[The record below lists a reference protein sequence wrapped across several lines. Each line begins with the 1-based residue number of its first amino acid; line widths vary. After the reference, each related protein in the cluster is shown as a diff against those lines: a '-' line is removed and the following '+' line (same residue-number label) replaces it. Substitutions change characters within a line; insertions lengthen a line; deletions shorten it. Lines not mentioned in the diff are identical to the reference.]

1 MIWNAFVIAF
11 RQIRRNFLRS
21 ILTML
26 GIIIGVASVVS
37 MVNFGK
43 ATTLNITKSISSL
56 GSNLLIIKPSKSLDS
71 RGVSVGKKLF
81 SLREVNLLRSRI
93 EGQISSLSPA
103 SIANA
108 IAQYEGRNLLTNI
121 YGVGDEYFKT
131 TNSQI
136 ASGREFDSEE
146 QEVVSKVCVIGDTI
160 RTTLY
165 KEKNPLG
172 SQLRIGNF
180 VCEVVGVLKPKGQGA
195 MGQDQDD
202 LILVPIKTFNSQ
214 INSNA
219 SLNNIKYVYVSL
231 KDGVDSTQAVKDI
244 SKILRDIRD
253 VKEGSKDPF
262 SIMDTK
268 EILKTISSTT
278 QMMTIFITAIAGI
291 SLLVGGI
298 GIMNIMLVSVT
309 ERTKEIGIRI
319 AIGATGAEV
328 LLQFLVEA
336 VVLSFLGGFLGVL
349 FAVGVS
355 VGLIKFFDMPFVFD
369 LQIVLYALAFSVFIG
384 ILFGYLPARR
394 ASKLN
399 PIEALRHE

>member
-43 ATTLNITKSISSL
+43 ATTLNITKNISAL
-56 GSNLLIIKPSKSLDS
+56 GSNLLIVFPSRALDT
-71 RGVSVGKKLF
+71 RGVSVGKKQF
-81 SLREVNLLRSRI
+81 SQKEVDFLRSRLQ
-93 EGQISSLSPA
+93 GQVAFLSPL
-103 SIANA
+103 SSTNA
-108 IAQYEGRNLLTNI
+108 LVQYGSKNVTTQINGVGKEYLQATNTQILEGR
-121 YGVGDEYFKT
+121 DFKEEEYQYINRVCLIGESVRK
-131 TNSQI
+131 
-136 ASGREFDSEE
+136 
-146 QEVVSKVCVIGDTI
+146 EV
-160 RTTLY
+160 Y
-165 KEKNPLG
+165 KEQNPLG
-172 SQLRIGNF
+172 SNLKIGNI

-202 LILVPIKTFNSQ
+202 VVLMPIKTFNSQ
-214 INSNA
+214 LNSNG
-219 SLNNIKYVYVSL
+219 SLNNIKRIFISL
-231 KDGVDSTQAVKDI
+231 KDGVDSASVVSEITE
-244 SKILRDIRD
+244 ILREIRN
-253 VKEGSKDPF
+253 VQGGQKDPF
-262 SIMDTK
+262 EIMDTK

-278 QMMTIFITAIAGI
+278 QMMTLFITAIAGI

-319 AIGATGAEV
+319 AIGATGGEV

-355 VGLIKFFDMPFVFD
+355 VGLIEFFNMPFVFD
-369 LQIVLYALAFSVFIG
+369 LQIVVYALLFSIFIG
-384 ILFGYLPARR
+384 VLFGYLPARR

-399 PIEALRHE
+399 PIDALRHE

>member
-81 SLREVNLLRSRI
+81 SLREVSLLRSRI

-108 IAQYEGRNLLTNI
+108 IVQYEGRNLLTNI
-121 YGVGDEYFKT
+121 YGIGDEYFKT

-136 ASGREFDSEE
+136 ASGREFDREE
-146 QEVVSKVCVIGDTI
+146 QEVISKVCVIGDTI

-165 KEKNPLG
+165 KEANPLG

-202 LILVPIKTFNSQ
+202 VVLVPIKTFNSQ

-219 SLNNIKYVYVSL
+219 SLNNIKYIYISL
-231 KDGVDSTQAVKDI
+231 KDGVDSTQAVKEI

-253 VKEGSKDPF
+253 VREGSKDPF

-319 AIGATGAEV
+319 AIGATGSEV

-336 VVLSFLGGFLGVL
+336 VVISFLGGFLGVL
-349 FAVGVS
+349 LAVGVS
-355 VGLIKFFDMPFVFD
+355 VGLIKYFNMPFVFD
-369 LQIVLYALAFSVFIG
+369 LNIVIYALIFSAFIG

-399 PIEALRHE
+399 PIDALRHE

>member
-1 MIWNAFVIAF
+1 MIWNAFLIAF
-11 RQIRRNFLRS
+11 RQISRNFLRS

-43 ATTLNITKSISSL
+43 ATTLNITKNISAL
-56 GSNLLIIKPSKSLDS
+56 GSNLLIIRPSKSLDA

-81 SLREVNLLRSRI
+81 SQKEVDLLKSRI
-93 EGQISSLSPA
+93 EGKISSLSPA
-103 SIANA
+103 STSNA
-108 IAQYEGRNLLTNI
+108 IVQNEGKNMLTNVN
-121 YGVGDEYFKT
+121 GVGEDYLKT
-131 TNSQI
+131 TNSEVYM
-136 ASGREFDSEE
+136 GREFEGDDFHSI
-146 QEVVSKVCVIGDTI
+146 SRVCIIGETI

-165 KEKNPLG
+165 KDKNPLG
-172 SQLRIGNF
+172 SNLKVGNTI
-180 VCEVVGVLKPKGQGA
+180 CEVIGVLKPKGQGA
-195 MGQDQDD
+195 MGQDQDEVV
-202 LILVPIKTFNSQ
+202 LVPIKTFNSQ

-219 SLNNIKYVYVSL
+219 SLNNIKYIYVSL
-231 KDGVDSTQAVKDI
+231 KDGVDSTQALKEI
-244 SKILRDIRD
+244 SSILREIRD
-253 VKEGSKDPF
+253 VKEGDKDPF

-319 AIGATGAEV
+319 AIGATGGEV

-336 VVLSFLGGFLGVL
+336 VVLSFLGGILGVL

-355 VGLIKFFDMPFVFD
+355 VGLIKYFDMPFVFD

-399 PIEALRHE
+399 PIDALRHE